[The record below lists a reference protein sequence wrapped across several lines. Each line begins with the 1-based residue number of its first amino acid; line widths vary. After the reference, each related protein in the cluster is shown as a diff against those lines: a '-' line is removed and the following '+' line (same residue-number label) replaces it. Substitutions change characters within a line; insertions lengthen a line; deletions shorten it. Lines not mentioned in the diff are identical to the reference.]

1 MSNMNNTSF
10 DTLLI
15 ELSTTRLDYE
25 ILRSAGDL
33 FADRAVAQTR
43 LHDLRSQIA
52 RARVLHHL
60 A

>member
-1 MSNMNNTSF
+1 MKDF

-25 ILRSAGDL
+25 ILRSAGGL
-33 FADRAVAQTR
+33 FAERAAAQTR
-43 LHDLRSQIA
+43 LHDLRSRIA
-52 RARVLHHL
+52 RARALQVL